1 MVPPQQG
8 QQHLHRCAC
17 RRRCPS
23 AGARL
28 ELVLHAR
35 WPAAEMYG
43 VQTSRGGPAACCARP
58 HCACVAV
65 LTPAACMRGH
75 ASARQAAGGSDRAG
89 EQNVAVP
96 SAGPAGQDGLAD
108 ADAQA
113 AKGWGKCKEKE
124 NEEGGEKDGKEEED
138 GKDEEEED
146 EDNDKDAA
154 DDSERRDRD
163 RHRQQIL
170 KSQYILTSCRV
181 KTGSTDF

>member
-1 MVPPQQG
+1 
-8 QQHLHRCAC
+8 
-17 RRRCPS
+17 
-23 AGARL
+23 
-28 ELVLHAR
+28 
-35 WPAAEMYG
+35 
-43 VQTSRGGPAACCARP
+43 
-58 HCACVAV
+58 
-65 LTPAACMRGH
+65 MRGH

-138 GKDEEEED
+138 